1 MTFDPSEKGSAE
13 NDNFRL
19 ESGVSQGHTAL
30 LRRDTELN
38 PTDVLHAAR
47 WHDTC
52 QFAHIGTTIPVMIK
66 VPIS

>member
-30 LRRDTELN
+30 PRCDTELN
-38 PTDVLHAAR
+38 PTDVLHTAR
-47 WHDTC
+47 WHDTR